1 MDSQAGRFKD
11 AIVEVLLKRIIPLE
25 KQLEAQTE
33 VIDQLTQS
41 LESITKMLSLNQ
53 PQIPKIS
60 SGKPQ
65 PKSAVN
71 KYEEQKLKEQRK
83 KEEDILAIKKA
94 FVLGISKLKVKEGS
108 EDQKESR
115 AAGEPESEEEEEIP
129 REDELE
135 IIDIELSQLADFKD
149 DHLPTEYVYP
159 DLSLGAIAALA
170 ELDEASLLVEQRP
183 PPKVRWVLCLFWQ
196 IQGKLL
202 TETEAWT
209 DWVAFVREHSG
220 TLEEAFYRLRSSLDF
235 TMPNL
240 NRLESLLKRRKN
252 LLNPALFNYSPAA
265 SHLMAIVRN
274 IIEFSGVVSAA
285 SGMRY
290 QRLLY
295 KKDQ

>member
-115 AAGEPESEEEEEIP
+115 AAGEPESEEEEEEEEEIP

-149 DHLPTEYVYP
+149 EHLPTE
-159 DLSLGAIAALA
+159 
-170 ELDEASLLVEQRP
+170 
-183 PPKVRWVLCLFWQ
+183 
-196 IQGKLL
+196 
-202 TETEAWT
+202 
-209 DWVAFVREHSG
+209 
-220 TLEEAFYRLRSSLDF
+220 
-235 TMPNL
+235 
-240 NRLESLLKRRKN
+240 
-252 LLNPALFNYSPAA
+252 
-265 SHLMAIVRN
+265 
-274 IIEFSGVVSAA
+274 
-285 SGMRY
+285 
-290 QRLLY
+290 
-295 KKDQ
+295 